1 MMASKVALL
10 EERKEE
16 RAWENWGRGE
26 FAEEAMKQVLFSV
39 PMILTS
45 VAYYG
50 IPLVSVMFAGHLGD
64 LELAGATLA
73 SSWATVSGFTLMIG
87 LNGAMETL
95 CGQAYGAKMYR
106 KMGIYLQ
113 ASIIICLSACSMLA
127 VVWWF
132 TEPILILLRQDR
144 AVAHA
149 AAAYMRP
156 LIPALF
162 AYGQI
167 QCLIRF
173 LQTQS
178 IVTPLVVCSVSSLL
192 LHIPITFALVHPLG
206 MGYTGAAVAAGVSQ
220 WISLLMLVSYAIFS
234 KRFEE
239 TWQGFSTEAFAIILP
254 TLRLAIPSAIMVCL
268 EYWAFEIM
276 VLLAGLTPN
285 TVLSTSLIAM
295 CANTETVAYNITY
308 GFSAV
313 ISAHVAN
320 ELGAG
325 HVDKAKKAV
334 KVTLKLSIILALTF
348 VLLLVFGHNAWAHL
362 FSNSPL
368 VITEFVR
375 MTPLLS
381 ASILLDSTQGILSGV
396 SRGCGW
402 QHLAAWTNLAAF
414 YLIGMPIALTLCFVM
429 NFYVKGLWAG
439 LVCGLFFQASTLLI
453 IVLRTDWTSINL
465 SVEND
470 NCVLT

>member
-254 TLRLAIPSAIMVCL
+254 TLRLAIPSAIMVC
-268 EYWAFEIM
+268 
-276 VLLAGLTPN
+276 
-285 TVLSTSLIAM
+285 
-295 CANTETVAYNITY
+295 
-308 GFSAV
+308 
-313 ISAHVAN
+313 AHVAN

>member
-1 MMASKVALL
+1 MVSRVPLL
-10 EERKEE
+10 GEREEEG
-16 RAWENWGRGE
+16 AWERWRRGE
-26 FAEEAMKQVLFSV
+26 VPQEAKKQIVFSV
-39 PMILTS
+39 PMILTN

-73 SSWATVSGFTLMIG
+73 NSWATVSGFTLMIG
-87 LNGAMETL
+87 LSGALETL
-95 CGQAYGAKMYR
+95 CGQAYGAKLYR

-113 ASIIICLSACSMLA
+113 ASMMTAMAVSSLLA
-127 VVWWF
+127 AVWWF
-132 TEPILILLRQDR
+132 TEPILLFLRQDQ

-173 LQTQS
+173 LQAQS
-178 IVTPLVVCSVSSLL
+178 MVAPLVVCSVASFL
-192 LHIPITFALVHPLG
+192 LHIPITFVLVYPLG
-206 MGYTGAAVAAGVSQ
+206 LGYAGAALAAGVSQ
-220 WISLLMLVSYAIFS
+220 WISLLMLVSYGVWS

-239 TWQGFSTEAFAIILP
+239 TWQGFSAEAFGIILP
-254 TLRLAIPSAIMVCL
+254 TLRLAVPSAIMVCL

-276 VLLAGLTPN
+276 VLLAGLMPN
-285 TVLSTSLIAM
+285 SEMSTSLIAM
-295 CANTETVAYNITY
+295 CVNTEAVAFNITY

-313 ISAHVAN
+313 ISTRVAN

-325 HVDKAKKAV
+325 NVDKAKKAV
-334 KVTLKLSIILALTF
+334 KVTLKLSILLGLTF
-348 VLLLVFGHNAWAHL
+348 ILLLAVGHNAWAHF
-362 FSNSPL
+362 FSDSTIIL
-368 VITEFVR
+368 AEFVQ
-375 MTPLLS
+375 MTPLLA
-381 ASILLDSTQGILSGV
+381 ASIILDSTNGILSGV

-414 YLIGMPIALTLCFVM
+414 YVVGMPIAIIFGFIM
-429 NFYVKGLWAG
+429 KIYIKGLWIG
-439 LVCGLFFQASTLLI
+439 LICGLFCQASALMI
-453 IVLRTDWTSINL
+453 IVLRTDWSSIQL
-465 SVEND
+465 SIEKEKY
-470 NCVLT
+470 VLI

>member
-1 MMASKVALL
+1 MVFEVALP
-10 EERKEE
+10 EESDEE
-16 RAWENWGRGE
+16 WVWRRWRRGE
-26 FAEEAMKQVLFSV
+26 VAQEAKKQIVFSV

-45 VAYYG
+45 VSYFG

-64 LELAGATLA
+64 LQLASATLA
-73 SSWATVSGFTLMIG
+73 NSWAIVSGFTLMVG
-87 LNGAMETL
+87 LSGALETL
-95 CGQAYGAKMYR
+95 CGQAYGAKLYR

-113 ASIIICLSACSMLA
+113 ASIITAMVASSMLA

-268 EYWAFEIM
+268 EYWAFQI
-276 VLLAGLTPN
+276 VVFLAGMMPDSKIT
-285 TVLSTSLIAM
+285 TSLVAM
-295 CANTETVAYNITY
+295 CVNIGAVAVNITY

-313 ISAHVAN
+313 ISTRVAN

-325 HVDKAKKAV
+325 NVDKAKKAV
-334 KVTLKLSIILALTF
+334 KVTLTLSIIFSMTF
-348 VLLLVFGHNAWAHL
+348 ILFLIFGHNAWAH
-362 FSNSPL
+362 FFTNSR
-368 VITEFVR
+368 IIRTEFVQ
-375 MTPLLS
+375 MVPFLS
-381 ASILLDSTQGILSGV
+381 TSILLDSVQGVLSGV

-402 QHLAAWTNLAAF
+402 QHLAAWTNLVSF
-414 YLIGMPIALTLCFVM
+414 YVFGMPIAIVLGFV
-429 NFYVKGLWAG
+429 VELHAKGLWAG
-439 LVCGLFFQASTLLI
+439 IICALFIQVCVLSI
-453 IVLRTDWTSINL
+453 IVLRTEWSRVQL
-465 SVEND
+465 SVEKEND
-470 NCVLT
+470 VP